1 MSVTSVQRTDRTAK
15 SHALSA
21 AVSFGPRG
29 SSSRHAHLERS
40 CKGIRRAAH
49 RRDAL
54 PSATHGA
61 RGLTTGSS
69 R

>member
-21 AVSFGPRG
+21 AVSLRPRG
-29 SSSRHAHLERS
+29 SSSRRAHLEQS

-54 PSATHGA
+54 PGATHGA